1 MKSIICFIYL
11 VFFFSLLYSEKIAVA
26 TKIKGGVERM
36 IVGEKTFSR
45 LKPGTILSDGD
56 KIRSGRDGFAALI
69 FIDDKSTLKIKENS
83 EVVVTGKRTAASIS
97 KKINMDGGTIRA
109 TVVKQNTDFVIQ
121 TPTSV
126 ASVKGTDFWMLS
138 DPSLGDQ
145 VIGLEGVISLI
156 NSETGQEV
164 DVTSGTTGLSTLDGQ
179 VTANETDPSTIPS
192 DPTDTGESAS
202 QLRIYLEGP
211 NGAQK
216 VLIIDYQ

>member
-109 TVVKQNTDFVIQ
+109 TVVKQNTDFIIQ

>member
-1 MKSIICFIYL
+1 MKYNIY
-11 VFFFSLLYSEKIAVA
+11 FSFLLLALSFSFSEKIAVA

-36 IVGEKTFSR
+36 VVGEKIFSV

-83 EVVVTGKRTAASIS
+83 ELVITGQRTAASIS
-97 KKINMDGGTIRA
+97 KKINMDSGTIRA
-109 TVVKQNTDFVIQ
+109 TVMKQNTDFVIQ

-138 DPSLGDQ
+138 DPSSGDQ
-145 VIGLEGVISLI
+145 VIGLEGIISLV
-156 NSETGQEV
+156 NSETGQEI
-164 DVTSGTTGLSTLDGQ
+164 DVTSGTTGASTLDGQ
-179 VTANETDPSTIPS
+179 VAVNETDPNLIPT
-192 DPTDTGESAS
+192 DPTDSGESAS
-202 QLRIYLEGP
+202 QVRIYLDGP

>member
-1 MKSIICFIYL
+1 
-11 VFFFSLLYSEKIAVA
+11 
-26 TKIKGGVERM
+26 
-36 IVGEKTFSR
+36 
-45 LKPGTILSDGD
+45 
-56 KIRSGRDGFAALI
+56 
-69 FIDDKSTLKIKENS
+69 
-83 EVVVTGKRTAASIS
+83 
-97 KKINMDGGTIRA
+97 MDGGTIRA
-109 TVVKQNTDFVIQ
+109 TVVKQNTDFIIQ

-156 NSETGQEV
+156 NSETGQGV

-192 DPTDTGESAS
+192 DPTDTGESES

>member
-83 EVVVTGKRTAASIS
+83 EVVVTGQRTAASIS

-192 DPTDTGESAS
+192 DPTDTGESES

>member
-11 VFFFSLLYSEKIAVA
+11 FFFFSLLYSEKIAVA

-83 EVVVTGKRTAASIS
+83 EVVVTGQRTAASIS

-109 TVVKQNTDFVIQ
+109 TVVKQNTDFIIQ

>member
-83 EVVVTGKRTAASIS
+83 EVVVTGQRTAASIS